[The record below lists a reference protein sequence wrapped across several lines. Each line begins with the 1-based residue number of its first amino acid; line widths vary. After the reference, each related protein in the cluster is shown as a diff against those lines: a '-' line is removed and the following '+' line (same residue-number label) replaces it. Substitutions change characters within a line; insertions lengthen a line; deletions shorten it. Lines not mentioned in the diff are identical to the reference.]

1 MVDTVEENRAQGIS
15 PRVDARGSGFLLH
28 VTTGKVSGWLEPKLS
43 RAQVC
48 ERNRDVTGESRPS
61 LASLVPA
68 YPLVLSLH
76 LRLSPFIPPFLP
88 IFSRYR
94 YSFLFISFLSLT
106 LFLSAPSPLP
116 AASDTGDSDSPM
128 LLDRCLLALSYHCN
142 VFIYPLRR
150 LLVSFRLTLREGKR
164 GALS

>member
-61 LASLVPA
+61 LASRSRLSSCLKSPS
-68 YPLVLSLH
+68 PSLSLYPA
-76 LRLSPFIPPFLP
+76 LSPDLLP
-88 IFSRYR
+88 
-94 YSFLFISFLSLT
+94 LPLLLSLYFFSLS

>member
-61 LASLVPA
+61 LASRSRLSSCLKSPS
-68 YPLVLSLH
+68 PSLSLYPA
-76 LRLSPFIPPFLP
+76 LSPDLLP
-88 IFSRYR
+88 
-94 YSFLFISFLSLT
+94 LPLLLSLY
-106 LFLSAPSPLP
+106 FFSLSHSL
-116 AASDTGDSDSPM
+116 S
-128 LLDRCLLALSYHCN
+128 LCALSSSSLCIGY
-142 VFIYPLRR
+142 RR
-150 LLVSFRLTLREGKR
+150 LGLANAS
-164 GALS
+164 